1 MTEPIKL
8 QDVKQ
13 LMRYARIAIERE
25 DALRARAEKAEA
37 ERDEARATLERCREV
52 NDATAE
58 GWRKTQIELDEARAE
73 LARLTT
79 LRPASEFS
87 NDDSNGRENRVL
99 WWHVSGS
106 SGSVI
111 FDSASE
117 YPEAQWWTPLP
128 PVKEADK

>member
-1 MTEPIKL
+1 MTDPIKL

-79 LRPASEFS
+79 LRPRDEHDGVTLVHWYEEDEDAMLTPSFGS
-87 NDDSNGRENRVL
+87 RVPPN
-99 WWHVSGS
+99 H
-106 SGSVI
+106 
-111 FDSASE
+111 ATH
-117 YPEAQWWTPLP
+117 WTPLP
-128 PVKEADK
+128 DVKEADK

>member
-13 LMRYARIAIERE
+13 LRRYARIAIERE

-73 LARLTT
+73 LARMTT
-79 LRPASEFS
+79 LRAM
-87 NDDSNGRENRVL
+87 NDEERK
-99 WWHVSGS
+99 SGV
-106 SGSVI
+106 GVYWNQNL
-111 FDSASE
+111 E
-117 YPEAQWWTPLP
+117 GQWKQTHPNYATRWTPLP
-128 PVKEADK
+128 DVKEADK